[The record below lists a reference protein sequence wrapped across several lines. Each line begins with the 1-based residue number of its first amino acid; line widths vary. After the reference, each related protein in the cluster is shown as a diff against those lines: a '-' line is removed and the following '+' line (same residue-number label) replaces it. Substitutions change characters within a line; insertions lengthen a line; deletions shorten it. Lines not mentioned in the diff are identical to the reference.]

1 MTAGVHPAGPAD
13 LGRDGLAGLPA
24 RQRDLVARAWAHV
37 DQRRLRE
44 LAVLVTSVPSP
55 TGEERP
61 LAEELAARL
70 RGAGLDGRLQPLDDR
85 QANAWGRLAGT
96 GSGPS
101 LMLYAPVD
109 TFTAGTEDE
118 DLPWIGPQLR
128 TDMRPGATVDGPYVT
143 GLGASNP
150 KGHAACVLAAAEAVA
165 AAGVPLRGDL
175 VAAFGAGGMPT
186 NARPLPG
193 RDRANTGQGVGAS
206 FLLEQGLWTDA
217 AVIAKPGW
225 GASAAEVG
233 LVWFDVWVGGTHT
246 YVGSRHRLPYVNA
259 VAQAATVVHGLEAWF
274 ERYAA
279 AHTDAVVSPQGVVSS
294 IEGGWP
300 RLAAATPG
308 RVRIRCDV
316 RLAPGRSPASLAREF
331 RAAVAAIADRH
342 PGLDAAVETVLAIPG
357 SATPEDA
364 WVVRST
370 VAAWEAAEGRPHEV
384 PAGLSGATDAN
395 ILRNRGIPTVRI
407 GMPKVGAVEPA
418 PFEVDFA
425 RGMNTVDVR
434 DMERLTRLLVRVA
447 VDTCTRT
454 FEETGD
460 RP

>member
-1 MTAGVHPAGPAD
+1 MHPPAAVEGGPAGE
-13 LGRDGLAGLPA
+13 DGLAGLPD
-24 RQRDLVARAWAHV
+24 RQREAVARAWAHV
-37 DQRRLRE
+37 DRDRLRE
-44 LAVLVTSVPSP
+44 LAVLVTSLPSP

-61 LAEELAARL
+61 LAEELAVRL
-70 RGAGLDGRLQPLDDR
+70 GAAGLDGRVQPLDDR
-85 QANAWGRLAGT
+85 QANAWGRLDGD
-96 GSGPS
+96 GGGPS

-109 TFTAGTEDE
+109 TFTVGTEDE
-118 DLPWIGPQLR
+118 DLPWIGPELR
-128 TDMRPGATVDGPYVT
+128 PDMRPGAVVEGPYVT

-165 AAGVPLRGDL
+165 AAGIPLRGDL

-186 NARPLPG
+186 NARPG

-206 FLLEQGLWTDA
+206 FLLEQGVWTDA

-225 GASAAEVG
+225 AASAAEVG

-259 VAQAATVVHGLEAWF
+259 VAQAATVVTGLEAWF

-279 AHTDAVVSPQGVVSS
+279 ASTDAVVSPQGVVSS

-331 RAAVAAIADRH
+331 RAAVAAIADRT
-342 PGLDAAVETVLAIPG
+342 PGLDVAVETVLAIPG
-357 SATPEDA
+357 SATPADA

-370 VAAWEAAEGRPHEV
+370 VAAWEAAEGRPHEG
-384 PAGLSGATDAN
+384 PAGTSGATDAN

-407 GMPKVGAVEPA
+407 GMPKVGAGEPA

>member
-1 MTAGVHPAGPAD
+1 M
-13 LGRDGLAGLPA
+13 
-24 RQRDLVARAWAHV
+24 ARAWEHV
-37 DQRRLRE
+37 DTHRLRE
-44 LAVLVTSVPSP
+44 LAVLVTSIPSP

-61 LAEELAARL
+61 LAAALAGRL
-70 RGAGLDGRLQPLDDR
+70 VAAGLDGRLQPLDDM
-85 QANAWGRLAGT
+85 QANAWGRLAGD

-101 LMLYAPVD
+101 LMLYAPID
-109 TFTAGTEDE
+109 TFTVGTEAE
-118 DLPWIGPQLR
+118 DLPWIGERLR
-128 TDMRPGATVDGPYVT
+128 PDMRPEAVVDGPFVT

-165 AAGVPLRGDL
+165 AAGLPLRGDL

-186 NARPLPG
+186 EARPVEG
-193 RDRANTGQGVGAS
+193 RERANTGQGVGAS
-206 FLLEQGLWTDA
+206 FLLEQGVWTDA

-225 GASAAEVG
+225 AASAAEVG

-259 VAQAATVVHGLEAWF
+259 VAQAAVVVTELEAWF
-274 ERYAA
+274 ESYAR
-279 AHTDAVVSPQGVVSS
+279 AHTDALVSPQGVVSS
-294 IEGGWP
+294 ISGGWP
-300 RLAAATPG
+300 RLAAATPA
-308 RVRIRCDV
+308 RVRVRCDV

-331 RAAVAAIADRH
+331 SAALEGIRARH
-342 PGLDAAVETVLAIPG
+342 PGLDVRAETVLAIPG
-357 SATPEDA
+357 SATDDDA

-384 PAGLSGATDAN
+384 PAGMSGATDAN

-407 GMPKVGAVEPA
+407 GMPKVGTGADPA

-434 DMERLTRLLVRVA
+434 EMERLTRLLVRVA
-447 VDTCTRT
+447 VDTCSRT

>member
-1 MTAGVHPAGPAD
+1 G
-13 LGRDGLAGLPA
+13 
-24 RQRDLVARAWAHV
+24 
-37 DQRRLRE
+37 
-44 LAVLVTSVPSP
+44 
-55 TGEERP
+55 
-61 LAEELAARL
+61 
-70 RGAGLDGRLQPLDDR
+70 
-85 QANAWGRLAGT
+85 
-96 GSGPS
+96 
-101 LMLYAPVD
+101 
-109 TFTAGTEDE
+109 
-118 DLPWIGPQLR
+118 I
-128 TDMRPGATVDGPYVT
+128 
-143 GLGASNP
+143 
-150 KGHAACVLAAAEAVA
+150 
-165 AAGVPLRGDL
+165 PLRGDL

-186 NARPLPG
+186 NARPG

-206 FLLEQGLWTDA
+206 FLLEQGVWTDA

-225 GASAAEVG
+225 AASAAEVG

-259 VAQAATVVHGLEAWF
+259 VAQAATVVTGLETWF

-279 AHTDAVVSPQGVVSS
+279 AHTDAAVSPQGVVSA

-331 RAAVAAIADRH
+331 RAAVAAIAGST
-342 PGLDAAVETVLAIPG
+342 PGLDVAVETVLAIPG
-357 SATPEDA
+357 SATPADA

-370 VAAWEAAEGRPHEV
+370 VAAWEAAEGRPHQV
-384 PAGLSGATDAN
+384 PAGMSGATDAN
-395 ILRNRGIPTVRI
+395 VLRNRGVPTVRI
-407 GMPKVGAVEPA
+407 GMPKVGAAEPA

>member
-1 MTAGVHPAGPAD
+1 
-13 LGRDGLAGLPA
+13 
-24 RQRDLVARAWAHV
+24 
-37 DQRRLRE
+37 
-44 LAVLVTSVPSP
+44 
-55 TGEERP
+55 
-61 LAEELAARL
+61 
-70 RGAGLDGRLQPLDDR
+70 
-85 QANAWGRLAGT
+85 
-96 GSGPS
+96 
-101 LMLYAPVD
+101 MLYAPID
-109 TFTAGTEDE
+109 TLTAGTEAE
-118 DLPWIGPQLR
+118 DLPWIGPELR
-128 TDMRPGATVDGPYVT
+128 ADMRPQAVVDGPYVT

-165 AAGVPLRGDL
+165 RTVAAGGLPLRGDL

-186 NARPLPG
+186 NARPVPG
-193 RDRANTGQGVGAS
+193 RTRTGTGHGVGAS
-206 FLLEQGLWTDA
+206 FLLEQGVWTDA

-225 GASAAEVG
+225 AASAAEVG
-233 LVWFDVWVGGTHT
+233 LVWFDVWVSGTHT

-259 VAQAATVVHGLEAWF
+259 IAQAATVVAELEAWF

-279 AHTDAVVSPQGVVSS
+279 AHADARVAPQGVVSS

-308 RVRIRCDV
+308 RVRLRCDV
-316 RLAPGRSPASLAREF
+316 RLAPGRSPASLVREF
-331 RAAVAAIADRH
+331 TAAVAAIIDRH
-342 PGLDAAVETVLAIPG
+342 PGLAATVEPVLTIPG

-370 VAAWEAAEGRPHEV
+370 VAAWEAAEGRPHQA
-384 PAGLSGATDAN
+384 PAGMSGATDAN

-407 GMPKVGAVEPA
+407 GMPKVGAGEHPA

-460 RP
+460 QA